1 MKGSKK
7 PQTAGISRRD
17 LIKGA
22 TIGAAGVAAA
32 GMLPSYAAGR
42 VAGAPPA
49 WSSDVPGRWDRTV
62 EVLILGVGIAGACAA
77 VEAHDLGAEVLAI
90 EKSSQVRGACSWSG
104 GSLCGAGTRHQ
115 KRNGIFDDVEVMVQ
129 DIMRCGDE
137 LGDPEIIRAFAAIS
151 GETIDWLEDL
161 GCQLLPG
168 NRASPGI
175 HSIPRNHNVAPEGNG
190 LGWMLGLETAIKK
203 REIEVQFDTTA
214 TKLYRSAGGRVLGA
228 QVKTKDGRDLNYRA
242 TKGVLLST
250 GGIGNSADKWKQ
262 YSPAM
267 KEVVEKARKVRG
279 VYPPTANGD
288 GLPMASDVGVYLYP
302 QQATYGGGAVELS
315 PGGPATASLFPH
327 RWCGAGAIGLN
338 ANGVRFWDE
347 TSFQDFYVTKKFK
360 TQPGMWQIIVFD
372 DLMRQSK
379 DGQTYAQ
386 PVIDKVLA
394 SGHSTV
400 QRADTIEA
408 LAEKFGIPAHAATK
422 TVDEWNRLV
431 VAGGPDKLTG
441 RSVMGSKL
449 EKPPFWGVEVIVSFG
464 TSKGGGRINP
474 RAQAVDHYGKAIP
487 GLYCAG
493 EIAYFQVHGSA
504 RVHVS
509 GGCNGTGANFGRIAA
524 RNLVKEEVHAS

>member
-1 MKGSKK
+1 MKSPKK
-7 PQTAGISRRD
+7 DQTTGVSRRD
-17 LIKGA
+17 LIKGV
-22 TIGAAGVAAA
+22 TIGAAGAAAA
-32 GMLPSYAAGR
+32 GMLPVHAAER
-42 VAGAPPA
+42 AASAPPA
-49 WSSDVPGRWDRTV
+49 WSSDVPAHWDRTV

-90 EKSSQVRGACSWSG
+90 EKSGQIRGACSWSG

-115 KRNGIFDDVEVMVQ
+115 KQNGIFDDVEVMVQ

-137 LGDPEIIRAFAAIS
+137 LGDPEIIRAFAALS

-161 GCQLLPG
+161 GCQLVPG

-175 HSIPRNHNVAPEGNG
+175 HSIPRNHNVLPEGSG
-190 LGWMLGLETAIKK
+190 LGWMLGLEGAIKK
-203 REIEVQFDTTA
+203 RGIEVQFETA
-214 TKLYRSAGGRVLGA
+214 ATRLYRKANGRVVGA
-228 QVKTKDGRDLNYRA
+228 QVKTKDGRTLNCRA

-250 GGIGNSADKWKQ
+250 GGIGNNAERWKQ
-262 YSPAM
+262 YSPVI
-267 KEVVEKARKVRG
+267 KEIVEKARKVRG

-288 GLPMASDVGVYLYP
+288 GLPMATDAGVYLYP

-315 PGGPATASLFPH
+315 PGGPATGSLLPH
-327 RWCGAGAIGLN
+327 RWCGVGAVGLN

-347 TSFQDFYVTKKFK
+347 TSFQDYYVTKKFK
-360 TQPGMWQIIVFD
+360 NQPGMWQVIMFD
-372 DLMRQSK
+372 DVARQSK

-394 SGHSTV
+394 NGHNTV
-400 QRADTIEA
+400 QQADTVEA
-408 LAEKFGIPAHAATK
+408 LAEKFGIPPQAARK

-441 RSVMGSKL
+441 RSVMGSRL
-449 EKPPFWGVEVIVSFG
+449 ANPPFWGVEVIASFG

-474 RAQAVDHYGKAIP
+474 RAQAVDHYGNVIP

-524 RNLVKEEVHAS
+524 RNLVKEQVEAA